1 MKWTE
6 LEISYLTDNLNKT
19 SSELSKIL
27 SRSRKSIIRKIKQLN
42 LLDEYKKNNLFIGR
56 YIDEKKE
63 ENRRLNISNSCKKN
77 KKSGGLRKGSG
88 RGKKGTYKG
97 YWCDSSYELA
107 WVIYNLD
114 NNIIFKR
121 NTKKFKYLNNDI
133 EEKFYI
139 PDFIIDNVYY
149 EIKGYKNSNLE
160 YKIKYFPYELK
171 VLFYKDI
178 KHIIDYVIDK
188 YGKNFISLYE
198 DKKYKSC
205 EKCNGYICKNNK
217 SGNCI
222 SCIKKYKNTTK
233 SKKILKRE
241 CICVEKIYNKSKN
254 CKKCYDLIQRKVK
267 NRPSIDNLVN
277 DVKLIGYAATGR
289 KYGVSD
295 NTIRKWIKIGE

>member
-6 LEISYLTDNLNKT
+6 LEINYLTDNLNKT
-19 SSELSKIL
+19 SLELSKIL
-27 SRSRKSIIRKIKQLN
+27 SRSSKSIIRKIKQLN
-42 LLDEYKKNNLFIGR
+42 LLDEYKKNNLFIGK

-63 ENRRLNISNSCKKN
+63 EDRRLNISNSCKKN

-114 NNIIFKR
+114 NNILFKR
-121 NTKKFKYLNNDI
+121 NTEKFKYLNNDI
-133 EEKFYI
+133 EERFYI
-139 PDFIIDNVYY
+139 PDFIIDDVYY

-178 KHIIDYVIDK
+178 KYIIDYVIDK

-198 DKKYKSC
+198 DRKYKSC
-205 EKCNGYICKNNK
+205 EKCNGYIWKNNK

-222 SCIKKYKNTTK
+222 LNIFSNYI
-233 SKKILKRE
+233 
-241 CICVEKIYNKSKN
+241 
-254 CKKCYDLIQRKVK
+254 
-267 NRPSIDNLVN
+267 
-277 DVKLIGYAATGR
+277 
-289 KYGVSD
+289 
-295 NTIRKWIKIGE
+295 